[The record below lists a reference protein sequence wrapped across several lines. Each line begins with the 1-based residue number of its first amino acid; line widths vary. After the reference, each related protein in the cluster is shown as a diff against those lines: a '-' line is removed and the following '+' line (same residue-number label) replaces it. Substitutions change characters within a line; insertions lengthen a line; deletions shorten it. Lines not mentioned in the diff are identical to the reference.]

1 MQSRRDVQRQQSRRS
16 FKKTVRNIVVTLLLV
31 ILVTWSVYAVANHP
45 RAAAQKQATA
55 MAKKYA
61 GLKSTSGF
69 YIYNRDQTYYTVAG
83 KNAKGQTI
91 LVVVP
96 QKGGDIRV
104 LKQSAGLTASQ
115 AKSEVK
121 TADNPKRVLK
131 VAMGIFNNKP
141 VWEVT
146 YLNQKGNLC
155 YDLISFTSGK
165 SIQQINNL

>member
-31 ILVTWSVYAVANHP
+31 ILVTWSVYAIANHP
-45 RAAAQKQATA
+45 RAAAQKQ
-55 MAKKYA
+55 
-61 GLKSTSGF
+61 
-69 YIYNRDQTYYTVAG
+69 AG

-121 TADNPKRVLK
+121 TVDNPKRVLK

>member
-1 MQSRRDVQRQQSRRS
+1 MQSRRDVQRQQSRSSLKR
-16 FKKTVRNIVVTLLLV
+16 TVRSIVVAVLV
-31 ILVTWSVYAVANHP
+31 VVLVTWSVYAIANHP
-45 RAAAQKQATA
+45 RAVAQKQATT

-61 GLKSTSGF
+61 GLRSASGF
-69 YIYNRDQTYYTVAG
+69 YIYNRDWTYYTVAG
-83 KNAKGQTI
+83 KNAKGQAI
-91 LVVVP
+91 LVIVP
-96 QKGGDIRV
+96 QKGGDIRI
-104 LKQSAGLTASQ
+104 LKQAAGLTASQ
-115 AKSEVK
+115 AQNEVK
-121 TADNPKRVLK
+121 TASHPKKVLK